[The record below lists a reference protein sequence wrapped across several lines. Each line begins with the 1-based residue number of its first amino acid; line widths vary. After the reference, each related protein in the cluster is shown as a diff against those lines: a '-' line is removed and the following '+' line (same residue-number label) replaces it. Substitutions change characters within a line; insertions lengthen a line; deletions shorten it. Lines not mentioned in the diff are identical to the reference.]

1 MAFSANS
8 ERVQETVLKDSL
20 EEVGRL
26 DRGRHYRLF
35 KAFCI
40 VSTGNGEKNQG
51 SIAWN

>member
-40 VSTGNGEKNQG
+40 MFPQEMGKK
-51 SIAWN
+51 IKDL